1 MCRVSYFFKFQI
13 LIISWVL
20 FKMSHLISIHSK
32 IKKIFILS
40 CSLYVYWF
48 FCWQVACIPSFGG
61 KNLHL
66 HVTPWKKLVPRK
78 KIFSTIRYSYN
89 TSKKNHTLPK
99 FAFDNKQ
106 LTVQIVTV
114 KCVLNIEWFRDNFTP
129 LNNYQ
134 NYEIS
139 IIILSEYS
147 IHECL

>member
-40 CSLYVYWF
+40 CSLYMYWF

-89 TSKKNHTLPK
+89 TSKKNQENTLPK
-99 FAFDNKQ
+99 FS
-106 LTVQIVTV
+106 TYRS
-114 KCVLNIEWFRDNFTP
+114 NINGQMCFKHRMIW
-129 LNNYQ
+129 
-134 NYEIS
+134 IS
-139 IIILSEYS
+139 RQFYS
-147 IHECL
+147 S